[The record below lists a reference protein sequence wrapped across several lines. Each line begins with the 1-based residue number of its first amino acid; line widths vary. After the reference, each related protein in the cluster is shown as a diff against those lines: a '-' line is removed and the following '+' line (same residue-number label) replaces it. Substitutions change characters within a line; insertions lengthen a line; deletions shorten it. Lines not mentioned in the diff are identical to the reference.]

1 MYVEEMSVCGMDV
14 LMGYLDRPGRA
25 CLDGTEPFAE
35 GQELAETAKRGARH
49 DGAHEWD
56 RIVRTRLHTHAVN
69 NTDKKVEEVG
79 GYESER
85 VAKVVI

>member
-1 MYVEEMSVCGMDV
+1 MCVDVMMVRVCGMDV

-56 RIVRTRLHTHAVN
+56 RIVRTRLHSHAVN
-69 NTDKKVEEVG
+69 KTEQKIGSG
-79 GYESER
+79 GL
-85 VAKVVI
+85 